1 MGVAFV
7 RCYFLRGSQISGFEV
22 LPGGLS
28 DHGAVEKADRQSL
41 KRRVRSDDLEIWDG
55 SRLVLRRFIPLP
67 GSRWVI
73 VQW

>member
-22 LPGGLS
+22 LPRGLS
-28 DHGAVEKADRQSL
+28 DQGAVEKADRQSL
-41 KRRVRSDDLEIWDG
+41 KLKVRNDGLEVWDG
-55 SRLVLRRFIPLP
+55 SRLVLRRLIPRP
-67 GSRWVI
+67 AGGWMI